1 MTFKLKPLACLLLL
15 ALGSAQANAATVTLD
30 GEHFTISYDTAV
42 LGLFGTPTLIDSTLV
57 FAPGGSSSGFSAES
71 YGGINVNNSTF
82 SFFITA
88 DPGYKLTGFNL
99 YEAGDYMLIGDS
111 SQVSVGG
118 QLRLK
123 PVGGSVVT
131 AAITPGMPLT
141 THTSFDQFAMTNW
154 DATASISPTTS
165 LTSAVVSIE
174 NLLGARARLTEDGY
188 AFIEK
193 KNVEL
198 GFVLMPIPEPGA
210 YAMFLAGLGMMGFV
224 ARRRSQR

>member
-1 MTFKLKPLACLLLL
+1 MTFRLKPLAAVFLL
-15 ALGSAQANAATVTLD
+15 AVAATQANAATVTLD

-42 LGLFGTPTLIDSTLV
+42 LGLFGTPQLVDSTLI
-57 FAPGGSSSGFSAES
+57 FAPGGSSSGFTAES
-71 YGGINVNNSTF
+71 YGGINVTNSTF

-88 DPGYKLTGFNL
+88 DPGYTLSGFNL
-99 YEAGDYMLIGDS
+99 YEGGDYMLIGDNS
-111 SQVSVGG
+111 RVSVGG
-118 QLRLK
+118 QLRVK
-123 PVGGSVVT
+123 PVGGSLVT

-141 THTSFDQFAMTNW
+141 THTSFDQFATTNW

-174 NLLGARARLTEDGY
+174 NLLGARARLAEDGY

-198 GFVLMPIPEPGA
+198 GFVLMPIPEPES
-210 YAMFLAGLGMMGFV
+210 YAMLLAGLGMMGFLT
-224 ARRRSQR
+224 RRRTR